1 MLTTMKKFI
10 LVLALGT
17 LASSCSK
24 KEDPT
29 PQAPDQLL
37 VRAWVLNVLE
47 STDPDFQTSGQVLVG
62 SEWTFNANNTFLLKA
77 SANGIEVSFPGTWSL
92 SSDGKTLTVTSD
104 YLGTPVDS
112 SMKILALTSAQL
124 ILEESSDGMT
134 NTYTFSAKS

>member
-1 MLTTMKKFI
+1 MKRIGFLLI
-10 LVLALGT
+10 GLVLWG
-17 LASSCSK
+17 SCSK
-24 KEDPT
+24 KDDPT

-77 SANGIEVSFPGTWSL
+77 SVNGIEVSFPGTWSL
-92 SSDGKTLTVTSD
+92 SSDGKTLAVTSD